1 MIKLR
6 LDNLTFSYPSNTA
19 FEEIRRGAVRILTLE
34 IQLGEKGLESFPGN
48 YSDFQARFQ
57 KKTGVRKV

>member
-6 LDNLTFSYPSNTA
+6 LDNLTFSYPSNIA
-19 FEEIRRGAVRILTLE
+19 FEEIHRGAVRILTLE
-34 IQLGEKGLESFPGN
+34 SQLGEKGLESFPGN
-48 YSDFQARFQ
+48 YSDFQASGQ